1 MAGLCGTHYVAV
13 QNSSHINED
22 TAMKTP
28 GRRTGFSRLAN
39 ALRGLGESVIEARR
53 LQAEY
58 RRRHPGMME

>member
-1 MAGLCGTHYVAV
+1 M
-13 QNSSHINED
+13 NED
-22 TAMKTP
+22 TAMKPP